1 MDDLA
6 KSAAEE
12 EEDTAMDLPS
22 YNLAD
27 LAPPD
32 VKAYLEAK
40 DIIMIPIA
48 SMEQHGPHLPLA
60 TDTIQAE
67 EIAQRAAKLAQV
79 LYTPCV
85 WFGYSPQHMYGPGEG
100 TGTITIRPQVLLDVY
115 YDIAR
120 SLIYHGFNKLI
131 FVNNHGSNAKIIEPL
146 LRRIRYDTGAFV
158 VMSKLYAERYM
169 GLIEDIMENPPEET
183 PGWHSSE
190 LETSQ
195 VLAHNASLVR
205 MDRAVA
211 TRADRPTWFPQSFVK
226 LDGAPDVEFQ
236 GYQYFVFPTDHGDFT
251 PSGVIGNP
259 FRASVEKGEQTYE
272 LYARHLAD
280 ALREF
285 EKVST
290 TVHTR
295 DWPNR
300 V

>member
-1 MDDLA
+1 MY
-6 KSAAEE
+6 
-12 EEDTAMDLPS
+12 LPS

-32 VKAYLEAK
+32 VKAYLESK

-60 TDTIQAE
+60 TDTIQAD
-67 EIAQRAAKLAQV
+67 EIARRAGRMAQV

-85 WFGYSPQHMYGPGEG
+85 WFGYSPQHMYLPGAG

-120 SLIYHGFNKLI
+120 SLIFHGFNKLV

-146 LRRIRYDTGAFV
+146 LRRIWYDTGAFV

-169 GLIEDIMENPPEET
+169 GLIQDVMENPPEET

-195 VLAHNASLVR
+195 VLAHDASLVR
-205 MDRAVA
+205 MERAVA
-211 TRADRPTWFPQSFVK
+211 TRAEQPNWFPPSFVK

-236 GYQYFVFPTDHGDFT
+236 GYQYFVFPTDHCDFT

-259 FRASVEKGEQTYE
+259 FRASAEKGERTYE
-272 LYARHLAD
+272 LYAQHLAD
-280 ALREF
+280 ALGEF
-285 EKVST
+285 EKVSVS
-290 TVHTR
+290 VHTR

>member
-1 MDDLA
+1 
-6 KSAAEE
+6 
-12 EEDTAMDLPS
+12 MDLPS

-32 VKAYLEAK
+32 VKAYLESK
-40 DIIMIPIA
+40 DIVMIPIA

-60 TDTIQAE
+60 TDTIQAD
-67 EIAQRAAKLAQV
+67 EIARRAGSMAQV

-85 WFGYSPQHMYGPGEG
+85 WFGYSPQHMYLPGAG

-120 SLIYHGFNKLI
+120 SLIFHGFNKLV

-146 LRRIRYDTGAFV
+146 LRRIWYDTGAFV

-169 GLIEDIMENPPEET
+169 GLIQDVMENPPDET

-211 TRADRPTWFPQSFVK
+211 TRAEQPKWFPQSFVK

-236 GYQYFVFPTDHGDFT
+236 GYQYFVFPTDHSDFT

-259 FRASVEKGEQTYE
+259 FRASAEKGERTYE
-272 LYARHLAD
+272 LYAQHLAD

-285 EKVST
+285 ETVSVS
-290 TVHTR
+290 VHTR